1 MTTKSGDV
9 KLLEQCLQN
18 FKSRAQEMHVGVNF
32 SALNEER
39 QRQEHLLRELQEI
52 EAELTS
58 PTLSK
63 TNLPHLASLVGVELD
78 QNTRCLHYLT
88 EISKLERYVTDV
100 VAHFAE
106 RSIELSDP
114 QALHKDVFI
123 SKTLSD
129 NVKSCWEYVDQL
141 AMLAQIH
148 IKTAAEY
155 HQFFHEANE
164 VEAKLEKH
172 LRLAQRRQ
180 QATAGQESNIKDA
193 SKIANELREQLESM
207 RSLWNR
213 CIALVKRSESVV
225 PMRLRLGGV
234 SKSQVTLDVAN
245 GQSGPIM
252 VRALISLTGP
262 NYLIQQGELLPLID
276 NQRDTH
282 LWRVETSSGVV
293 EVPSICFWVTGNDAE
308 ATERAVV
315 LKQQCKKV
323 WLEIIRLSRQRLYH
337 EYIDILSHLTSKK
350 VTCTKKEPLEDLLT
364 DIHNHLITQLDDK
377 GRLQTV
383 VENFQRSITISGQR
397 NIEEGFVLR
406 ESELV
411 RLRSPLMRLEDHLM
425 AVGLMQ
431 EDMNRLNEYIENYLS
446 EVTTEQNRIARMV
459 EQLARITTESQAQLA
474 DLVSHLGKFAKAP
487 SGGSKA
493 SRPKMDSAYRSRSQ
507 PFDLEFKK
515 NLTGRGG
522 GKRARS
528 QTIQLLDAMVQI
540 GTECKSAETQCRD
553 VTSVTDPSPRE
564 PKNMAVQLRT
574 RRSPVQRC
582 VITQI
587 GPNSKESCTQV
598 DISDSSY
605 SEECYVAEDMK
616 GIVKRS
622 SREVVSDRR
631 RKTVSASALPRRP
644 PVVQVN
650 TCTQLGCMTH
660 ERSVSPI
667 HALLQFCPNC
677 QTSEFLEVQ
686 EYGHICSASQRC
698 QPIAYGSLQSETRG
712 NCICKR
718 VQCGFPSLNGRSNLC
733 CQVDVLGPLVDDANV
748 QSQALRCYVD
758 IGTTEEVFEVDQEAF
773 CETRFVPSRCH
784 LVCKRVQTG
793 MSKMCNLANSF
804 SQTIRTYARPICDHM
819 ASATQIGIMTKER
832 ECSPIPFENVARPV
846 PPRRRYIQAQVRQPK
861 VYDREPTVMVE
872 ASKII
877 DWDLT
882 GAPLQTS
889 HHENLYIEPIRKNL
903 PELDCSSPFGY
914 PLTPPYTNVIHC
926 SPDLDRITRKAVFS
940 VNSHIGVHP
949 RNGRFE
955 TRQRRRKTMLR
966 TASTPETVSPIEVR
980 ASPGLYHIASS
991 PNAVT
996 HPVDRCVARL
1006 QTRSLPN
1013 LLEGESQIEPQS
1025 TYVPP
1030 IKVKSTCS
1038 TCNDAAYRSR
1048 YAMLQTVSG
1057 PTAPR
1062 RTVRLQ
1068 SNTLLNGIDREVQ
1081 IGHAVNL
1088 GETQTSELVFSKR
1101 LPNEKVIGSCCANA
1115 QYVRRTHSQPN
1126 VVDSYLRTSRRSVG
1140 RSFVETYTSEIPVRQ
1155 YSVQTCK
1162 RVPDVAIAEVS
1173 QHTAHM
1179 PDVGI
1184 AEVQIHPVIHWDN
1197 KKVQVHVDVSNPV
1210 RRVCVE
1216 TPSIVR
1222 YDVSCD
1228 AMIKPARASKKAQV
1242 ELFQEPI
1249 IPERLKEPNVYAEA
1263 PVPKITSNVAIQMS
1277 ESMEAVTTQSAPQ
1290 MHEKKL
1296 QCDPQLPCSI
1306 VSCQQSPQTSNKKLQ
1321 VSVQIPTGMR
1331 LGGAEVSPVSKTT
1344 YGKKL
1349 QVDLSAALLT
1359 RQIQTISE
1367 PEPEPILMAPPTL
1380 QYSAPPTVFEDFS
1393 CDAPEP
1399 IEVLSKSTQS
1409 DSIHVPQTLG
1419 KRLQV
1424 SMNEPLES
1432 SVCQSLM
1439 LGVDSFTQFEPESLA
1454 VGVSQSVWEE
1464 PEPII
1469 LKPPTPTPFVM
1480 AAPPPSS
1487 IDDGCDPIH
1496 VATIESS
1503 SQAEKMDT
1511 WEKKLQVSPEP
1522 YSTSILNTRY
1532 DLPTMHSISTQ
1543 VEPLQTVGKE
1553 VQIKP
1558 DSLALCKAQS
1568 IWIEQ
1573 PPITLQP
1580 DLTPVYS
1587 APPKETK
1594 DFSCDAPLPPQTLGK
1609 KLQVSPIPLI
1619 CTVSQTAYIEPKP
1632 APLES
1637 SVAQYAEVKNMSEGL
1652 QVAPQPLEIGC
1663 SQALWTEPPQITLKQ
1678 EVTPV
1683 FSAPPKE
1690 TKDFSCDA
1698 LPPPQMMGKK
1708 LQVAPQPLAAHV
1720 SQTTYVEPKAAPLV
1734 VGHSQAIWIE
1744 PEPEPVVIKAPTPEP
1759 VVMSAPPRPTHEFGC
1774 DPLPVGTQ
1782 GKKLQVSPEPLAS
1795 SVTQSVYAE
1804 PPVTLYEYVNA
1815 QARELEKIGKKLQVG
1830 PEPLAV
1836 AAAQAIYLE
1845 PKLPL
1850 YELYAAQSR
1859 GLEKMGKKLQVG
1871 PEPLAIAIVQ
1881 GPYEPSHLAV
1891 SRSQVVYTE
1900 PSAPVYASSVAQC
1913 KYGESVGKKLQ
1924 VSPQTM
1930 ATNASQTIY
1939 VEPKPT
1945 PLVVGVSQAL
1955 WTEPSQITLKQ
1966 EVTPVFSAPPK
1977 ETKDFSCDALPPPQ
1991 MMGKKLQV
1999 APQPL
2004 AAHVSQTTYV
2014 EPKAAPLVVGHSQA
2028 IWIEPEPEPVVIK
2041 APTPEPVVM
2050 SAPPPP
2056 THEFG
2061 CDPLPVGTQGKK
2073 LQVSPEPLASSVT
2086 QSVYAEPPVTLYEY
2100 VNAQARE
2107 LEKIGKKLQVGPE
2120 PLAVAAAQAIY
2131 LEPKLPLYELYA
2143 AQSRGLEKMGKKL
2156 QVGPEPLAIAIVQ
2169 GPYEPSHLAVSRS
2182 QVVYTE
2188 PSAPVY
2194 ASSVAQCKYGES
2206 VGKKL
2211 QVSPQTMATN
2221 ASQTIYVEPKPTPL
2235 VVGVSQALWTEP
2247 SQITLKQ
2254 EVTPVFSAPPKE
2266 TKDFS
2271 CDALPPPQM
2280 MGKKLQVAP
2289 QPLAAHVSQ
2298 TTYVEPKAAPLVVG
2312 HSQAIWIEPEPE
2324 PVVIKAPTPEP
2335 VVMSAPPRP
2344 THEFGCDPLPVGT
2357 QGKKLQ
2363 VAPEPLST
2371 AIMQS
2376 AENPTHIAISK
2387 LEDVGT
2393 ELLESVYDRTAV
2405 QVKEVQKFSI
2415 ELQVAPQ
2422 SLTTAVSQTLYA
2434 EPKAAPLVVGHSQ
2447 AIWTEP
2453 EPEPVVIKAPT
2464 PEPVVMS
2471 APPRPTHEFG
2481 CDPLPVGTQGKK
2493 LQVTPESLVF
2503 ASVQTSFTEHTRS
2516 VYHTAFVQ
2524 SKDVMKIGKM
2534 LQVAPEPLAK
2544 VFTQSVYEDPEKP
2557 VYNIATTQSGA
2568 SKTLGKKLQVQPQP
2582 LATASL
2588 QAFWAEP
2595 EPVLIKSITTEP
2607 TVMSAPP
2614 AEGRDFSSSPIPQP
2628 SANASIQVSP
2638 TATFAHRAVDPLPSA
2653 ECFTKMLQ
2661 VTPELLGIASLQAI
2675 RSESPKLRVCPL
2687 SVAHSQTIRESE
2699 PSDRG
2704 EPLAI
2709 ATAQSVGVKS
2719 FGKKLQVQPVGL
2731 SRVST
2736 QTFWEEPAVIKAPTP
2751 ESIVMAAPSSSAHL
2765 VSTLVQAEIQPIM
2778 PMVEKVNK
2786 KLMFRPKLM
2795 ETTQVQATL
2804 SKSELTSM
2812 EIQSEMLLPYQP
2824 TEPSLQFRGKQ
2835 AHGDSLKI
2843 STSQTEIV
2851 EQPLVIQTPLSPVP
2865 LYAAPAIKET
2875 FDFGTQYEPSMRS
2888 VRIQKGA
2895 GAFENAIHI
2904 GVQNSPSGPRRT
2916 PPSPRVHKI
2925 DWGIQC
2931 KPTVMAGITQT
2942 AIVEQIPHPVTP
2954 QTYTEST
2961 QTEYVESLPPTT
2973 KIGVIH
2979 RPIKKRKESEP
2990 LFSFVRETTAQVSKG
3005 SRTKSQGLIPYKTQ
3019 VARQGQE
3026 YSLSVPSMLH
3036 LNVLE
3041 QGAAT
3046 MSEQYSYQQQ
3056 RSTSMNIPRRYASR
3070 IRSPSARGTTYAG
3083 RNRSMDTIFED
3094 LRNKHMQDSLPRH
3107 SEGDLYSENA
3117 YVRELL
3123 RVQQMQLEERTEE
3136 SLQQCVQ
3143 AVGVERVYAML
3154 RHIWEE
3160 AEEEKAIHE
3169 EMHGEF
3175 YTSRTFPGR
3184 RYTDVTTQYSI
3195 PFYDFHYGC
3204 GRKDAATQEGIS
3216 HVQWIPIPPGHFVQ
3230 IESDG
3235 STDIDETYY
3244 WDPDLSSWHPKRNL
3258 FKWLARTPLDFGTQ
3272 TDVTKAEE
3280 NQYIDRLLRSRA
3292 LSAYTS
3298 DFEMQQAGLKLN
3310 YPESGTVSVVSW
3322 RPRYLDGE
3330 DQLDVD
3336 TIGQLLRVSLVGAR
3350 VPGTGEVISA
3360 ADAFY
3365 RGILRMVYVDD
3376 SRGTIMPLPTAIT
3389 ANAVIVEKQY
3399 PRGVGIALHSTSR
3412 KYPVECQVLWN
3423 TSTLRRRTYRVNF
3436 IQKSTEERVNLSTAL
3451 EEGLIDLTSGELV
3464 KIPMPSTSTLPDPL
3478 LESRESTLGAGE
3490 TTPVIPHP
3498 ERYSVHEAILNDI
3511 LNVDLL
3517 APEAVIFPS
3526 TEAIQESVAREGEA
3540 FFSSP
3545 GPDEESDME
3554 V

>member
-88 EISKLERYVTDV
+88 EISELERYVTDV
-100 VAHFAE
+100 AAHFAE

-114 QALHKDVFI
+114 QALHKNVFI

-180 QATAGQESNIKDA
+180 QATTGQESNIKDA

-234 SKSQVTLDVAN
+234 SKSQVTLNVAN

-252 VRALISLTGP
+252 VRALICLTGP
-262 NYLIQQGELLPLID
+262 NYRIQQGELLPLID

-282 LWRVETSSGVV
+282 LWRVETSSGAV

-337 EYIDILSHLTSKK
+337 EYIDILSHLTSKN

-397 NIEEGFVLR
+397 NTEEGFVLR
-406 ESELV
+406 ESDLV

-446 EVTTEQNRIARMV
+446 EVATEQNRIARMV

-487 SGGSKA
+487 SGGSQA

-564 PKNMAVQLRT
+564 PKNMAVQLKAHRP
-574 RRSPVQRC
+574 PVQRC

-622 SREVVSDRR
+622 SREVISDRR
-631 RKTVSASALPRRP
+631 RKAVSASALPRRP

-686 EYGHICSASQRC
+686 KEYGQICSASQRC
-698 QPIAYGSLQSETRG
+698 QPIAYGSLQSETHG

-718 VQCGFPSLNGRSNLC
+718 VQCGFPCLNGRSNLC
-733 CQVDVLGPLVDDANV
+733 CQVDVLGPLVNDANV
-748 QSQALRCYVD
+748 QSQALRCYAD

-773 CETRFVPSRCH
+773 RETRFVPSRCH

-804 SQTIRTYARPICDHM
+804 SQTIRTYARPIRDHM

-846 PPRRRYIQAQVRQPK
+846 PSRRRYIQAQVQQPQ
-861 VYDREPTVMVE
+861 VYDREPMVMVE
-872 ASKII
+872 ASKIM

-903 PELDCSSPFGY
+903 PKLDCSSFFGD
-914 PLTPPYTNVIHC
+914 PLTPPYTNVMHC
-926 SPDLDRITRKAVFS
+926 SPDLDRIARKAVFS

-996 HPVDRCVARL
+996 QPVDRCVARL

-1013 LLEGESQIEPQS
+1013 LLEGESQIETQS

-1030 IKVKSTCS
+1030 IRVKSTCS
-1038 TCNDAAYRSR
+1038 TCKDAAYRSR
-1048 YAMLQTVSG
+1048 YATLQAVSG
-1057 PTAPR
+1057 PAAPR

-1068 SNTLLNGIDREVQ
+1068 SNTLPNGIDREVQ
-1081 IGHAVNL
+1081 IGHAVDL

-1242 ELFQEPI
+1242 ELFEEPI

-1296 QCDPQLPCSI
+1296 QCDPPLPCAV

-1349 QVDLSAALLT
+1349 QVDLSAALST

-1380 QYSAPPTVFEDFS
+1380 QYSAPPTAFEDFS

-1409 DSIHVPQTLG
+1409 DTIHVPQTLG

-1439 LGVDSFTQFEPESLA
+1439 LGVDSFTQFEPEPLA
-1454 VGVSQSVWEE
+1454 VGVSQSVREE

-1480 AAPPPSS
+1480 AAPPPSG

-1503 SQAEKMDT
+1503 SQAEKMET
-1511 WEKKLQVSPEP
+1511 WGKKLQVNPKP

-1532 DLPTMHSISTQ
+1532 DLPTMHSVSTQ
-1543 VEPLQTVGKE
+1543 VESIQTVGKD

-1558 DSLALCKAQS
+1558 DPLALCKAQS

-1573 PPITLQP
+1573 PPITLQR

-1594 DFSCDAPLPPQTLGK
+1594 DFSCDAPLPPQKLGK

-1637 SVAQYAEVKNMSEGL
+1637 SVTQCREVKNMSEGL
-1652 QVAPQPLEIGC
+1652 QVSPQPLEIGC

-1698 LPPPQMMGKK
+1698 PPPPQMMGKK
-1708 LQVAPQPLAAHV
+1708 LQVAPQPLSAHV
-1720 SQTTYVEPKAAPLV
+1720 SQTAYVEPKPASLAI
-1734 VGHSQAIWIE
+1734 GKSQSMWAETELLI
-1744 PEPEPVVIKAPTPEP
+1744 VKAPTPEP
-1759 VVMSAPPRPTHEFGC
+1759 VVMSAPPPATHEFGC
-1774 DPLPVGTQ
+1774 NPLPVGTQ
-1782 GKKLQVSPEPLAS
+1782 GKKLQVAPEPLSTAIMQS
-1795 SVTQSVYAE
+1795 AENPTHIAISKLEDVDTDLLKSVYDRTA
-1804 PPVTLYEYVNA
+1804 V
-1815 QARELEKIGKKLQVG
+1815 QVK
-1830 PEPLAV
+1830 E
-1836 AAAQAIYLE
+1836 
-1845 PKLPL
+1845 
-1850 YELYAAQSR
+1850 
-1859 GLEKMGKKLQVG
+1859 
-1871 PEPLAIAIVQ
+1871 VQ
-1881 GPYEPSHLAV
+1881 
-1891 SRSQVVYTE
+1891 
-1900 PSAPVYASSVAQC
+1900 
-1913 KYGESVGKKLQ
+1913 K
-1924 VSPQTM
+1924 
-1930 ATNASQTIY
+1930 
-1939 VEPKPT
+1939 
-1945 PLVVGVSQAL
+1945 
-1955 WTEPSQITLKQ
+1955 
-1966 EVTPVFSAPPK
+1966 FSK
-1977 ETKDFSCDALPPPQ
+1977 E
-1991 MMGKKLQV
+1991 LQV
-1999 APQPL
+1999 APQSL
-2004 AAHVSQTTYV
+2004 TTAVSQTLYA
-2014 EPKAAPLVVGHSQA
+2014 EPKPALLVVGHSQA
-2028 IWIEPEPEPVVIK
+2028 IWTEPKPVIIK

-2050 SAPPPP
+2050 SAPPP
-2056 THEFG
+2056 
-2061 CDPLPVGTQGKK
+2061 
-2073 LQVSPEPLASSVT
+2073 
-2086 QSVYAEPPVTLYEY
+2086 
-2100 VNAQARE
+2100 
-2107 LEKIGKKLQVGPE
+2107 
-2120 PLAVAAAQAIY
+2120 
-2131 LEPKLPLYELYA
+2131 
-2143 AQSRGLEKMGKKL
+2143 
-2156 QVGPEPLAIAIVQ
+2156 
-2169 GPYEPSHLAVSRS
+2169 
-2182 QVVYTE
+2182 
-2188 PSAPVY
+2188 
-2194 ASSVAQCKYGES
+2194 
-2206 VGKKL
+2206 
-2211 QVSPQTMATN
+2211 
-2221 ASQTIYVEPKPTPL
+2221 
-2235 VVGVSQALWTEP
+2235 
-2247 SQITLKQ
+2247 
-2254 EVTPVFSAPPKE
+2254 
-2266 TKDFS
+2266 
-2271 CDALPPPQM
+2271 
-2280 MGKKLQVAP
+2280 
-2289 QPLAAHVSQ
+2289 
-2298 TTYVEPKAAPLVVG
+2298 
-2312 HSQAIWIEPEPE
+2312 
-2324 PVVIKAPTPEP
+2324 
-2335 VVMSAPPRP
+2335 P

-2387 LEDVGT
+2387 LEDVDTDLLKSVYDRIEVQATPQPLATNVSQTLYAEPKPGPLVVGHSQAIWT
-2393 ELLESVYDRTAV
+2393 EPEPVIIKAPTPEPVVMSAPPPPTHEFGCDPLPVVAPEPLSTAIMQSAENPTHIAISKLEDVDTDLLKSVYDRTAV
-2405 QVKEVQKFSI
+2405 QVKEVQKFSK

-2434 EPKAAPLVVGHSQ
+2434 EPKPGPLVVGHSQ
-2447 AIWTEP
+2447 AIWT

-2471 APPRPTHEFG
+2471 APPPPTHEFG
-2481 CDPLPVGTQGKK
+2481 CDPLPVGTQGKKLQVAPEPLSTAIMQSAENPTHIAISKLEDVDTDLLKSVYDRTAVQVKEVQKFSKELQVAPQSLTTAVSQTLYAEPKPALLVVGHSQAIWTEPKPVIIKAPTPEPVVMSAPPPPTHEFGCNPLPVGTQGKK

-2503 ASVQTSFTEHTRS
+2503 ASVQTLFTERTRS
-2516 VYHTAFVQ
+2516 VYRTAFVQ
-2524 SKDVMKIGKM
+2524 SKDVGKIGKM

-2557 VYNIATTQSGA
+2557 VYNIANTQSGA
-2568 SKTLGKKLQVQPQP
+2568 FKTLAKKLQVQPQP

-2595 EPVLIKSITTEP
+2595 EPVLIKSITPEP

-2614 AEGRDFSSSPIPQP
+2614 VEGRDFSSSPIPQP

-2661 VTPELLGIASLQAI
+2661 VTPELLGVASLQAI
-2675 RSESPKLRVCPL
+2675 RSESPKPRVCPL
-2687 SVAHSQTIRESE
+2687 SVAHSQTIRESG

-2709 ATAQSVGVKS
+2709 TTAQSVGVKS
-2719 FGKKLQVQPVGL
+2719 FGKKLQVQPIGL

-2736 QTFWEEPAVIKAPTP
+2736 QTFWEESAVIKAPTL

-2786 KLMFRPKLM
+2786 KLMFRPQLM

-2812 EIQSEMLLPYQP
+2812 EIQSDLPLPYQP
-2824 TEPSLQFRGKQ
+2824 TKPSLQFRGIQ

-2851 EQPLVIQTPLSPVP
+2851 EQPLVIQPPSSPVP

-2904 GVQNSPSGPRRT
+2904 GVQNSPSEPRRT

-2973 KIGVIH
+2973 KIEVIH

-3005 SRTKSQGLIPYKTQ
+3005 CRAKSQGLIPYKTQ
-3019 VARQGQE
+3019 VATQGQE

-3107 SEGDLYSENA
+3107 SEGDLYSENT

-3136 SLQQCVQ
+3136 SLQHCVQ
-3143 AVGVERVYAML
+3143 AVGIERVYAML

-3169 EMHGEF
+3169 EMHGGF

-3195 PFYDFHYGC
+3195 PFYDFHYGY

-3235 STDIDETYY
+3235 STDIDETYD

-3365 RGILRMVYVDD
+3365 RGILRIVYVDD